1 MRYTG
6 WVGDSFWST
15 FLPGNE
21 FDVPTCDVGSIW
33 PQDVT
38 SKQWDVSE
46 HLVLGADQ
54 CGIYVGQTQRGIGG
68 YLYRS
73 GSRLKVTSRETCQYM
88 DI

>member
-1 MRYTG
+1 MGYTG

-21 FDVPTCDVGSIW
+21 FDVPTCDVGSMW

-46 HLVLGADQ
+46 HFVLGADQ
-54 CGIYVGQTQRGIGG
+54 CGI
-68 YLYRS
+68 
-73 GSRLKVTSRETCQYM
+73 
-88 DI
+88 